1 MILARTLAIAAATL
15 SFGAPLHAA
24 RDKPASVTV
33 DHHVH
38 VRSPAIQAIM
48 PAYCAGAGK
57 SKFCDA
63 ALAGSPSVTDL
74 LQDMDAAGIRR
85 ARLMSTAYMAES
97 PIMTT
102 PLPEHVEVV
111 RAANDF
117 TVALARAQPDRFE
130 AYIAVNPVTPTALP
144 EIARWRG
151 DPHVAGL
158 KLHLANSRFDY
169 HKADHVKALADV
181 FRAAAS
187 AHLRIMAHIRQGA
200 TGYGAEEA
208 RIFLN
213 EILPAARGTTVQLA
227 HIAGWGNIDT
237 PTLDALGVFAD
248 ACERDRKRCSNLY
261 FDLAAIDPALASDD
275 QKAALVR
282 LMRRIGLG
290 HFVPA
295 SDWPVTRDLVAYYAA
310 LATLP
315 LTATEWKRIAHNVG
329 R

>member
-1 MILARTLAIAAATL
+1 MTLTRALAIAAAL
-15 SFGAPLHAA
+15 SIGAPLHAA
-24 RDKPASVTV
+24 RGKPVSVTV

-48 PAYCAGAGK
+48 PAYCASAGK
-57 SKFCDA
+57 SSFCDN
-63 ALAGSPSVTDL
+63 ALAGSPSVDDL
-74 LQDMDAAGIRR
+74 LRTMDAAGIRR

-97 PIMTT
+97 PIMTA
-102 PLPEHVEVV
+102 PLPDHVEIV

-117 TVALARAQPDRFE
+117 TVALARARPDRFE
-130 AYIAVNPVTPTALP
+130 AYIAVNPVTSTALP

-169 HKADHVKALADV
+169 HNPEHVKALAEV

-200 TGYGAEEA
+200 TGYGAPEA

-213 EILPAARGTTVQLA
+213 EILPSARGTTVQLA
-227 HIAGWGNIDT
+227 HIAGWGSIDT
-237 PTLDALGVFAD
+237 PTLDALGVFAG
-248 ACERDRKRCSNLY
+248 ACEQDRSTCANLY
-261 FDLAAIDPALASDD
+261 FDLAAIDPAIVSDD
-275 QKAALVR
+275 KKIALVG
-282 LMRRIGLG
+282 LMRRIGLR

-295 SDWPVTRDLVAYYAA
+295 SDWPVTRDLAAYYAA

-315 LTATEWKRIAHNVG
+315 LTPAEWKRVAHNVG